1 MEERKKERIT
11 GRQNERKPGINWK
24 EGRKERKGNKTVQ
37 TEKGKRRDKKKE
49 RMKGNFAKKERS
61 QPTARK

>member
-37 TEKGKRRDKKKE
+37 TEKGKRRDKKK
-49 RMKGNFAKKERS
+49 KE
-61 QPTARK
+61 